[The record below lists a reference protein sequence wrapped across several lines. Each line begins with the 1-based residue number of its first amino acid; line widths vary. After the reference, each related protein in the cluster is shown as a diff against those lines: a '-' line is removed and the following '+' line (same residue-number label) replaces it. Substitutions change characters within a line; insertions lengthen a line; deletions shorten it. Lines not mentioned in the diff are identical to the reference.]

1 MSCMPVP
8 AQPFQAE
15 PLPGYDPFAGTLHS
29 VIASELREMRDMLER
44 LAEVLV
50 ADEQF
55 AHDHIEQLQSFDYLI
70 QHTDECANLL
80 ERIAGGEDSL
90 SAVNHVR
97 LAEVQERLRDA
108 LSMDET
114 VGGKWHGFDSK

>member
-1 MSCMPVP
+1 MSCLPVP
-8 AQPFQAE
+8 AQPVQVE
-15 PLPGYDPFAGTLHS
+15 PLPGFDPYSGALHS
-29 VIASELREMRDMLER
+29 VMASELREMRDMLEK

-55 AHDHIEQLQSFDYLI
+55 VHAHVEQLQSFDYLI

-80 ERIAGGEDSL
+80 ERIAAGEDSL
-90 SAVNHVR
+90 SAVSHVR

-108 LSMDET
+108 LS
-114 VGGKWHGFDSK
+114 GKWIGFTDAE

>member
-1 MSCMPVP
+1 MSCLPVP
-8 AQPFQAE
+8 AQFSVE
-15 PLPGYDPFAGTLHS
+15 SLPGYDPNSATLHS
-29 VIASELREMRDMLER
+29 VIAAELREMRDMLER

-50 ADEQF
+50 ADEDF
-55 AHDHIEQLQSFDYLI
+55 AHGHIEQLQSFDYLI

-90 SAVNHVR
+90 TAISHVR

-108 LSMDET
+108 LS
-114 VGGKWHGFDSK
+114 GKWIGFNDDQ

>member
-8 AQPFQAE
+8 AQPRQAE
-15 PLPGYDPFAGTLHS
+15 PLPGYDPYSGTLHS
-29 VIASELREMRDMLER
+29 VIASELREMRDMIER

-50 ADEQF
+50 ADETF
-55 AHDHIEQLQSFDYLI
+55 AHAHIEQLQSFDYLI

-90 SAVNHVR
+90 TAVSHVR

-108 LSMDET
+108 LS
-114 VGGKWHGFDSK
+114 GKWIGFTDDE

>member
-8 AQPFQAE
+8 AQPLSIE
-15 PLPGYDPFAGTLHS
+15 PLPGYDPYSGLVHG
-29 VIASELREMRDMLER
+29 VIATELREMRDMLER

-55 AHDHIEQLQSFDYLI
+55 AHAHIEQLQSFDYLI

-80 ERIAGGEDSL
+80 DRIAGGEDSL

-108 LSMDET
+108 LS
-114 VGGKWHGFDSK
+114 GKWHGFDT

>member
-1 MSCMPVP
+1 MSCLPVP
-8 AQPFQAE
+8 VQPQSVE
-15 PLPGYDPFAGTLHS
+15 PLPGFDPFAGTLHS
-29 VIASELREMRDMLER
+29 VIASELREMRDMLEK

-55 AHDHIEQLQSFDYLI
+55 AYAHIEQLQSFDYLI

-97 LAEVQERLRDA
+97 LAEVQNRLREA
-108 LSMDET
+108 LTGNNEI
-114 VGGKWHGFDSK
+114 GGKWYGFDSQ